1 MTSAL
6 PLYTRFINIR
16 RLPPGRTRQALTS
29 VEKAL
34 TPEVVDALGRAQA
47 DELVGMIQ
55 RGYRAVDAFVDLRGE
70 RAAQTGARNDG
81 AAAEADDWVDDL
93 LISIHTAVTLAARR
107 GKKRGTALG
116 DVARRILDTILKKK
130 LNLLVNQVYEEELVE
145 AERIHRV
152 LLDKYASHFEALGIT
167 ALVEELGE
175 ALPVY
180 RAALEP
186 EQRVTTEMIR
196 AAGEVMQMALL
207 EVIAFILGRCT
218 GDARAAT
225 RDRLLAG
232 VIEQDDRLH
241 EALVARRRAGVNGRS
256 VDVDGDGVY
265 DEGDA
270 AGEPVDAEAPADA
283 AALDAE
289 AAAVD
294 PAPLGDTD
302 PDGEPDPAG

>member
-1 MTSAL
+1 MVTAL

-16 RLPPGRTRQALTS
+16 RLPPGRARQALTS
-29 VEKAL
+29 VHKAL
-34 TPEVVDALGRAQA
+34 TPEVVDALGQAQA
-47 DELVGMIQ
+47 VELTHMIED
-55 RGYRAVDAFVDLRGE
+55 GYRAVDAYVDLRGD

-107 GKKRGTALG
+107 GKKRGTPLG

-130 LNLLVNQVYEEELVE
+130 LNLLVNQVYEEELIE

-152 LLDKYASHFEALGIT
+152 LLDKYAPHFDALGIT
-167 ALVEELGE
+167 ALVAELGE

-186 EQRVTTEMIR
+186 EQRVTTEMLR
-196 AAGEVMQMALL
+196 AAAEVMQLALL

-218 GDARAAT
+218 GETRAAA

-256 VDVDGDGVY
+256 VDIDGDGIY

-270 AGEPVDAEAPADA
+270 VGEPVEPDALDPA
-283 AALDAE
+283 AATGEGDGE
-289 AAAVD
+289 IGS
-294 PAPLGDTD
+294 LGDLD